1 MGPDPLT
8 TFLVLVVRGSFHPL
22 ACIVAIGCAMLV

>member
-8 TFLVLVVRGSFHPL
+8 TFLVLVVRGSFCAPARVL
-22 ACIVAIGCAMLV
+22 ALGCAMLD